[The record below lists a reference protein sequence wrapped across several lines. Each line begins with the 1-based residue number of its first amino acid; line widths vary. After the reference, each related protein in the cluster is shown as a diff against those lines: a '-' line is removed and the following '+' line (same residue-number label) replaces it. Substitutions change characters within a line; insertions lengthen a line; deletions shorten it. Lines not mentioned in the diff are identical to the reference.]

1 MTPPI
6 LRNAEFVLTFIAE
19 IPGMSIKVSLRR
31 PAKNQTVKAGLA
43 GDVANRIC
51 MQMLMLFNAIDSIRQ
66 TLFWQIENFGTTIKG
81 QVA

>member
-6 LRNAEFVLTFIAE
+6 LRNAEFVIIYIAE

-43 GDVANRIC
+43 CDVADMIC
-51 MQMLMLFNAIDSIRQ
+51 MQTPISSNAIDSIRQ
-66 TLFWQIENFGTTIKG
+66 PLFWQIENFGTTIKG